1 MLTLRK
7 KSSYELSKS
16 AYHIKKKLQ
25 QVYIPQLIWH
35 SAQNNMISKKMRR
48 LGDKP
53 GTRNRLE
60 HLELK
65 THSFK
70 SKIQEFDL
78 NKATYKRKFV
88 FTKIK
93 SYLSQFKIIFYSRL

>member
-1 MLTLRK
+1 MSTGR
-7 KSSYELSKS
+7 
-16 AYHIKKKLQ
+16 Q
-25 QVYIPQLIWH
+25 
-35 SAQNNMISKKMRR
+35 
-48 LGDKP
+48 
-53 GTRNRLE
+53 TRNKIQLE